1 MEKAIKYMTRNS
13 KEAQCPASYKM
24 GGFNGNSPKNSPRA
38 SSRKTYSPK
47 NSPRASPRK
56 TTTTLKQLL
65 LDSRNMS
72 NFLDSEREELLSLIS
87 YCSFTYT
94 FTDPQESPSQQDLKR
109 LKLIQLLSIIKTLI
123 QPLDDQVLLPLF
135 KMLSTNPFRP
145 LPPPIYS
152 VASILPDDDDLVS
165 NPTPSWPHLQIV
177 YDIFLK
183 IVARTS
189 VESLRIYID
198 HSFLLNLLTLF
209 QSEDQRERDSLK
221 NTDQRHPGIG
231 ELPEIWGT
239 IINGFSV
246 PLKEEHK
253 LFLVR
258 VLVPLHKPKGMQ
270 VYHRQLAYCVTQF
283 VQKEPELGGVV
294 IRGILRYWP
303 ITNYQKEVLLIGE
316 LEELVETLDPQQYKE
331 LALPL
336 CTKITMCLNSWNS
349 QVAEHALYVWNNG
362 QFWKMASQA
371 MEEVFPVLV
380 ERMEKNLEG
389 HWSKNVRQLTG
400 NVKGMLEALAPFLYS
415 SMELKALAMTQTSY
429 GSTKCKAN
437 YAQKS
442 TSHVEATK
450 LCPVLLYVATKLTS
464 YTAKF
469 YTKTPTRVVY
479 NQNHQEMFLTSTIT
493 ADFQGHTKEWEG
505 GQDRCVDIHN
515 CFLTQILMYIESI
528 VNKSTRI
535 NPKPTVN
542 RLQVTDLTGEKE
554 KLTGEEDGRVLR
566 QAVDATT
573 S

>member
-1 MEKAIKYMTRNS
+1 
-13 KEAQCPASYKM
+13 M

-38 SSRKTYSPK
+38 SPRKTYSPK

-56 TTTTLKQLL
+56 TPTTLKQLL

-72 NFLDSEREELLSLIS
+72 NFLDSETEELLSLIS

-94 FTDPQESPSQQDLKR
+94 FTDPQVSPSQQDLKR

-123 QPLDDQVLLPLF
+123 KPLDDQVLSPLF
-135 KMLSTNPFRP
+135 KMLSTNLFRP

-177 YDIFLK
+177 YDIFLR
-183 IVARTS
+183 IVSRTS

-221 NTDQRHPGIG
+221 NVFHRIYSKLTFYRTFMRKEMNDVFLHYVFETDQRHPGIG
-231 ELPEIWGT
+231 ELLEIWGT

-270 VYHRQLAYCVTQF
+270 VYHTQLSYCVSQF
-283 VQKEPELGGVV
+283 VQKEPELGEVV

-336 CTKITMCLNSWNS
+336 CTKITKCLNSWNS
-349 QVAEHALYVWNNG
+349 QVAERALYVWNNE

-380 ERMEKNLEG
+380 EGMEKNLEG
-389 HWSKNVRQLTG
+389 HWSKNVRQLTE
-400 NVKGMLEALAPFLYS
+400 NVKRMLEALAPFLYS
-415 SMELKALAMTQTSY
+415 
-429 GSTKCKAN
+429 KCLLQLEIQEA
-437 YAQKS
+437 
-442 TSHVEATK
+442 VE
-450 LCPVLLYVATKLTS
+450 
-464 YTAKF
+464 
-469 YTKTPTRVVY
+469 RI
-479 NQNHQEMFLTSTIT
+479 EDMRR
-493 ADFQGHTKEWEG
+493 KEIW
-505 GQDRCVDIHN
+505 
-515 CFLTQILMYIESI
+515 
-528 VNKSTRI
+528 
-535 NPKPTVN
+535 
-542 RLQVTDLTGEKE
+542 E
-554 KLTGEEDGRVLR
+554 KLEN
-566 QAVDATT
+566 AA
-573 S
+573 